1 MSLNVSLNMDAKNNV
16 VITTLYFINVQNA
29 TTIEI
34 AIKHKFK
41 FATIVFFITKLI
53 MKLLV

>member
-41 FATIVFFITKLI
+41 LATIFFFNTKLI